1 MNTNSTHLFHS
12 IVLTLLLSAVPLAQA
27 DQDLHISD
35 NENRLTSH
43 PDWMKFLPDSIK
55 LCAITIPGTHDTGSD
70 NWGSPMVSPFLPSF
84 GGAQTQ
90 SLSFY
95 NQLLS
100 GIRYFDLRCHNIGNG
115 TVWIMH
121 GDYYMDHTLAD
132 VLFACATFLGQYP
145 TETILLDLQQYKGD
159 PDAGLTDSI
168 KNRLQ
173 AYEPLGLIW
182 PAAGLNRPDGQPTTT
197 AEPVTYLN
205 KLGAPVQ
212 ENLLLHMP
220 TLGEVRG
227 RMVILHD
234 DATTDDMQAMGY
246 LKTTPLFDVWDK
258 YGLGGNGD
266 HPNVNDKWPA
276 DEGRF
281 GKIENF
287 IPKSKFQMTGINKA
301 YSDPAYIAIYSPYDN
316 AEFMNR
322 QLLNYLL
329 VDSSSRH
336 GQNLGIVMMD
346 YPGPALIDSLIALN
360 FKYAENQ
367 QNLAFDFGQY
377 AINTV
382 RDLPNSLSLQVR
394 ADNLRR
400 IFNQLVPA
408 KEINTVLFKNFR
420 TDIPVYPAASTSP
433 SWNFET
439 VVADGDSD
447 VWVYTFASDRLP
459 GKSIP
464 YTSEGVRINT
474 KAWVDS
480 KLSSGGVIID
490 AKVIDP
496 NELKLYLAGLF
507 PALDWKVIYSA
518 TQQFLP
524 VTGTHTTSSSLS
536 DQSVSARYAR
546 ALANVNG
553 AIYAAQWDVIGLPK
567 GGLAQ
572 TIDFPPLPDTTVSA
586 ATMPPATLLLKAVAS
601 SGLAVTYTSSN
612 VEVAEVS
619 GTTLLLKK
627 PGSVTIYAS
636 QTGNSAWY
644 PAKDAF
650 RTLTVNPFVA
660 LSIQGDKLAGI
671 ELQIENSGD
680 LNLYVQ
686 QSVDLNTWEALPSF
700 ERDGVTY
707 ALNYGLLGWQ
717 SGADELV
724 PSNPSEQ
731 VPLNNES
738 AAARFYRVFPVPR

>member
-35 NENRLTSH
+35 NENLLTSH

-70 NWGSPMVSPFLPSF
+70 KNADPLGITK
-84 GGAQTQ
+84 TQ
-90 SLSFY
+90 SLSY
-95 NQLLS
+95 WNQLLS
-100 GIRYFDLRCHNIGNG
+100 GIRYFDLRCQPDESGAIK
-115 TVWIMH
+115 IMH
-121 GDYYMDHTLAD
+121 ATYNMDTTLQD
-132 VLFACATFLGQYP
+132 VLTTCSNFLNAYP
-145 TETILLDLQQYKGD
+145 TETILLDILPANGGVNIPNLNEMVKIHLSWYD
-159 PDAGLTDSI
+159 PFE
-168 KNRLQ
+168 R
-173 AYEPLGLIW
+173 IW
-182 PAAGLNRPDGQPTTT
+182 PTARLNRPDGQPTTT
-197 AEPVTYLN
+197 AEPFAYFKPRWGSV
-205 KLGAPVQ
+205 VQ
-212 ENLLLHMP
+212 ENLLTYMP

-246 LKTTPLFDVWDK
+246 QRATPLFDTWDK
-258 YGLGGNGD
+258 YSLGLDGEYLS
-266 HPNVNDKWPA
+266 VTDKWSA
-276 DEGRF
+276 DEERF
-281 GKIENF
+281 RKIENLM
-287 IPKSKFQMTGINKA
+287 PQSRFQMTGINAA
-301 YSDPAYIAIYSPYDN
+301 YSGTAAVTLSPFDN

-329 VDSSSRH
+329 EDSSSLH

-382 RDLPNSLSLQVR
+382 RDLPNSFSLQVR

-420 TDIPVYPAASTSP
+420 TDIPVYSAASTSP

-464 YTSEGVRINT
+464 YTSEGVATNT
-474 KAWVDS
+474 KVWVDS
-480 KLSSGGVIID
+480 KLNAGGEIID

-496 NELKLYLAGLF
+496 NELKLFLATLF

-518 TQQFLP
+518 TQLFLP
-524 VTGTHTTSSSLS
+524 VVGIHSTSSSLS
-536 DQSVSARYAR
+536 DQSVSARYGR

-553 AIYAAQWDVIGLPK
+553 AIYAAQWDVIGIPK
-567 GGLAQ
+567 GGLTQ
-572 TIDFPPLPDTTVSA
+572 TINFPQLPDTTVSA
-586 ATMPPATLLLKAVAS
+586 PTLPPATLQLQAFTS
-601 SGLAVTYTSSN
+601 SGLPLTYTSSDI
-612 VEVAEVS
+612 EVAEVS

-627 PGSVTIYAS
+627 HGSVTICAS
-636 QTGNSAWY
+636 QPGNSAWY
-644 PAKDAF
+644 PAQDAF
-650 RTLTVNPFVA
+650 QTLTVNPFVA
-660 LSIQGDKLAGI
+660 VSIQGDKLTGY
-671 ELQIENSGD
+671 EMQIENSGNLD
-680 LNLYVQ
+680 LYVQ
-686 QSVDLNTWEALPSF
+686 QSVDLKTWVTLPPF
-700 ERDGVTY
+700 ERDGEWY
-707 ALNYGLLGWQ
+707 AVYNGRLAWSLGFP
-717 SGADELV
+717 ADLV
-724 PSNPSEQ
+724 DFVPASVEQ
-731 VPLNNES
+731 EIVPLDTES
-738 AAARFYRVFPVPR
+738 DTARFYRVLPVPR